1 MLTYRGY
8 IYTLAMAASADAT
21 ALALSLAH
29 CVSHWHQPDYR
40 ERAKD
45 DLPSLQRDADRLRN
59 SVDKL
64 LTALPPAAREAV
76 QEGRTGVLRHLSFIE
91 YWLGKNNPISC
102 AQDPI
107 DIAKRDLPAV
117 LALFDEWYERHSPG
131 STELPDRL
139 APFVTTG
146 QLNAAVREAWAIFKS
161 RLVDLF
167 GVSDEL
173 DGHRLVDQLFGTN
186 GATAGLLSDSDR
198 QGYAN
203 LFKGLYT
210 LNRNP
215 ISHNDMPLNPE
226 ELDAVLALLSS
237 ALQKIEGLTAQQSE
251 VPSPH
256 VVER

>member
-8 IYTLAMAASADAT
+8 VYTLVMAASADAT

-40 ERAKD
+40 ERASE
-45 DLPSLQRDADRLRN
+45 DLSSLQRDASRLRN

-64 LTALPPAAREAV
+64 LTALPPDAREAV
-76 QEGRTGVLRHLSFIE
+76 HEGRSGLLRHLSFIE
-91 YWLGKNNPISC
+91 YWLGKNSPIGC
-102 AQDPI
+102 TQDPI
-107 DIAKRDLPAV
+107 DIARRDLPAV
-117 LALFDEWYERHSPG
+117 LALFDEWYERHSSG

-139 APFVTTG
+139 APFITTG

-167 GVSDEL
+167 EVSDEL
-173 DGHRLVDQLFGTN
+173 DGHRLVDQLFGAN
-186 GATAGLLSDSDR
+186 GATAGIMSDSDR

-215 ISHNDMPLNPE
+215 ISHNDMSVNPE
-226 ELDAVLALLSS
+226 EIDAVLALVNT
-237 ALQKIEGLTAQQSE
+237 ALARIEGLAAQRSDGAQPNVSK
-251 VPSPH
+251 
-256 VVER
+256 R